1 MMFYLARGLQLAGL
15 VGVGAILY
23 LNLWPQGITMATM
36 LKLLVFSVLLFLA
49 GTTLLKS
56 E

>member
-1 MMFYLARGLQLAGL
+1 MFYLGRGLQVAGL
-15 VGVGAILY
+15 VGVGAVLY
-23 LNLWPQGITMATM
+23 LNLWPEGITMGTM
-36 LKLLVFSVLLFLA
+36 LKLLVFSVLLFVA